1 MKIHSQRD
9 FWAGTM
15 FFVVGAVFAAASTLY
30 SFGSSARPGPGYFPF
45 GLGILLAILG
55 AIVAFAALA
64 KGDGDADAPIGR
76 VAWRPLLIIIA
87 SIVVF
92 GAALPRLGMVITLP
106 LLIII
111 AAFAGD
117 EFKWKEAIVNSIVLT
132 VASWVIF
139 IWGLGLIIPL
149 WPTFLAGTA
158 G

>member
-1 MKIHSQRD
+1 MRIKSQRD
-9 FWAGTM
+9 FWAGAM
-15 FFVVGAVFAAASTLY
+15 FLVVGVGFAWGSTVY

-45 GLGILLAILG
+45 GLGVILAILC
-55 AIVAFAALA
+55 AIELFKALA
-64 KGDGDADAPIGR
+64 IESEGGDPIGG
-76 VAWRPLLIIIA
+76 VAWRPLLVIIG

-111 AAFAGD
+111 AALAGD
-117 EFKWKEAIVNSIVLT
+117 EFKWKEAIINSIVLT
-132 VASWVIF
+132 IASWVIF

-149 WPTFLAGTA
+149 WPTFIKTA